1 VFRRRSSDAPQ
12 VFDEVQATPDAANG
26 DGNGSDG
33 NARPARSS
41 VTAPKGVPTPKRN
54 EAQANRRQP
63 YQAPTDRKAAAKQAR
78 QRDTAERAR
87 RSEALQRGEQWAFP
101 LKDRGPVRALA
112 RDVVDARR
120 GIGEYYM
127 LIVVLLVVLLV
138 AGRTTKDIALI
149 SDLIVVFL
157 LAVIIGE
164 ASLVGNKVKRL
175 AAQRF
180 PNESTKGVVW
190 YAAQRGIQL
199 RRMRIP
205 KPRVNRGDKV

>member
-1 VFRRRSSDAPQ
+1 
-12 VFDEVQATPDAANG
+12 VQDAARG
-26 DGNGSDG
+26 DSNGSNG

-41 VTAPKGVPTPKRN
+41 VTAPKGAPTPKRN

-63 YQAPTDRKAAAKQAR
+63 YQAPADRKAAARQAR
-78 QRDTAERAR
+78 DRDRTERAR
-87 RSEALQRGEQWAFP
+87 RSEGLQRGEQWAFP
-101 LKDRGPVRALA
+101 PKDRGPVRALA

-127 LIVVLLVVLLV
+127 VIVVLLVVLLV
-138 AGRTTKDIALI
+138 GGKSAKNIELIA
-149 SDLIVVFL
+149 DLVVAVL
-157 LAVIIGE
+157 LLVIILE
-164 ASLVGNKVKRL
+164 AQLVGRKIKRL
-175 AAQRF
+175 AAERF

-205 KPRVNRGDKV
+205 KPRVKRGEKV